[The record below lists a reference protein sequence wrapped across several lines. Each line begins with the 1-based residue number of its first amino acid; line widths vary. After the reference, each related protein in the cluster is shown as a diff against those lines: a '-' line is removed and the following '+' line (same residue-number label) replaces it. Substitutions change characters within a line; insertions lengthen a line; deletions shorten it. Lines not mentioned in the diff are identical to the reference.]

1 MKERRREEPM
11 DGFLGRQEQARTPAP
26 AGIHALW
33 TCTDSTRHSLAPFTP
48 ALCPL
53 LCVLHCPPEKSS
65 IPGVRAL
72 RLVRRDPET
81 SFSVQSRPWPMTR
94 QKCLRIVRAGGH
106 LFHSV
111 LSVFAGIV
119 LRSMRPSWPMERVGA
134 DRIAGRLP
142 DNELGIPVA
151 RLSFRHSKRSLYLV
165 DSGSGVI
172 LLCLSATRR
181 QVTGQAM
188 YSVRM

>member
-1 MKERRREEPM
+1 M
-11 DGFLGRQEQARTPAP
+11 DGFLGRQEHAGAPAP

-81 SFSVQSRPWPMTR
+81 SLSVQSRPWPMTR

-134 DRIAGRLP
+134 RPHSRSPARQRTRNTGRSIVFP
-142 DNELGIPVA
+142 
-151 RLSFRHSKRSLYLV
+151 RLEKESVSCRQRKRRDTPLSVCDDASSHRTGNVLCKDV
-165 DSGSGVI
+165 GVW
-172 LLCLSATRR
+172 S
-181 QVTGQAM
+181 
-188 YSVRM
+188 